1 MCKRIFVWLLTLAI
15 LVTIAGCKITE
26 QGVHVDPNTAALVET
41 QAEAAVTAL
50 QALAV
55 IWPGFAAAALVL
67 AQALRAWRK
76 AKGDLTLTTNALAGV
91 VAAVDDLKE
100 NATAWKALKPLLSEN
115 TGPASENVIREARG
129 LPPIA

>member
-1 MCKRIFVWLLTLAI
+1 MKRILIWLAVLLLTAGAI
-15 LVTIAGCKITE
+15 VGCKMTPEGI
-26 QGVHVDPNTAALVET
+26 HVDPNTVAIVET

-76 AKGDLTLTTNALAGV
+76 AKGDLTLTSNALAGV
-91 VAAVDDLKE
+91 VTAIEDVKE
-100 NATAWKALKPLLSEN
+100 NPTAWKALKPLLKEN
-115 TGPASENVIREARG
+115 TGPTSENVVRETRG

>member
-1 MCKRIFVWLLTLAI
+1 MCKRIFVLLLLLSVVA
-15 LVTIAGCKITE
+15 TIAGCKMTPEGI
-26 QGVHVDPNTAALVET
+26 HVDPNTVAIVET

-76 AKGDLTLTTNALAGV
+76 AKGDLTLTSNALAGV
-91 VAAVDDLKE
+91 VTAIEDVKE
-100 NATAWKALKPLLSEN
+100 TNATAWKALKPNLAEM
-115 TGPASENVIREARG
+115 GPKSENVIREIRE
-129 LPPIA
+129 LPPIV